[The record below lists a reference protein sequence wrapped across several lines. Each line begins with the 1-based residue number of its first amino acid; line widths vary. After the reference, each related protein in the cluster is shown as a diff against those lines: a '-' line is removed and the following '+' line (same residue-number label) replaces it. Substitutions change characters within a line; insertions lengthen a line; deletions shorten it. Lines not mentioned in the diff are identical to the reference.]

1 MIRNSYWNEPS
12 WSCPSMI
19 TEPQKEIH
27 TARKEAYRQTARMQA
42 TAANGTNAIGASAN
56 GTGDFFNNRYQ
67 LNIRDKIKENVIKIV
82 KVDSETGKQIPLKGT
97 KIFIRYKGNP
107 DLTDEENEKAFGPGG
122 TVSKDILNRFLP
134 NAESINSKSTNYT
147 FELDEN
153 GETIIPY
160 ELPYGKYEVYEWL
173 LPDGYFVGAVR
184 HRRTRKEP

>member
-1 MIRNSYWNEPS
+1 MERMPS
-12 WSCPSMI
+12 AQSQ
-19 TEPQKEIH
+19 TEP
-27 TARKEAYRQTARMQA
+27 
-42 TAANGTNAIGASAN
+42 
-56 GTGDFFNNRYQ
+56 DFFNNRYQ

-134 NAESINSKSTNYT
+134 NAESINSKSANYT

-153 GETIIPY
+153 GETTIPY
-160 ELPYGKYEVYEWL
+160 ELPYGKYEVRGRSGG
-173 LPDGYFVGAVR
+173 DAGNRSAHGQ
-184 HRRTRKEP
+184 